1 MNIYDH
7 PNLKEAFAIY
17 ARRQNA
23 LLPDEAALSGV
34 TFSAEF
40 EERMERLLARR
51 RCGWYVLFGTA
62 PRRVASVVAA
72 LLVSAA
78 LVTAGVEAIRTP
90 VVQFFTEVFEK
101 FTQIFVADDT
111 PALPEEVVFEP
122 HAPTYLPDG
131 YVVESE
137 EKLPTMYRI
146 TYKNVSMK
154 HVISYVQRIDDGQ
167 GLFIDTENIQ
177 YVKITVNSQ
186 PGIIYSNK
194 EKIFLVFAD
203 EQYTYT
209 LSSSSISE
217 EKLMKIAESIT
228 NF

>member
-17 ARRQNA
+17 ARRQDA

-101 FTQIFVADDT
+101 FTQIFVEDDT
-111 PALPEEVVFEP
+111 PALSEEIILEP

-137 EKLPTMYRI
+137 ESTSTVYRI
-146 TYKNVSMK
+146 IYIDTVTGDTLRFS
-154 HVISYVQRIDDGQ
+154 QRLDDGRD
-167 GLFIDTENIQ
+167 LHLDTEDIQ
-177 YVKITVNSQ
+177 YTKITVGNYE
-186 PGIIYSNK
+186 GLKYTNKDKNGVVYTDGEYVYS
-194 EKIFLVFAD
+194 VSA
-203 EQYTYT
+203 
-209 LSSSSISE
+209 SISHE
-217 EKLMKIAESIT
+217 ELIKIAESLKKQ
-228 NF
+228 